1 MRKISLLLIVLLIA
15 GVCNAQKGL
24 PTLASINKRYF
35 NIMPNDKNSLNVKV
49 KIIDFDTV
57 LTQVSEQALSIGDT
71 IFARQLVGLHAIV
84 SYNRELDSIW
94 IELTPLEVEESS
106 PYYEGVVQLKSGY
119 ITTVKGCFM
128 QLSASILNQ
137 LIFKY
142 QSTPSIEK
150 DLDTVFVNVERGE
163 YTDYYKFSNNYKDI
177 NITSKMKGQE
187 YKSTMTA
194 LEMYNTL
201 LINSIELKA
210 PTLTSQLNFKY
221 SNNNQ
226 IIQLQ
231 EINSKV
237 KMPGVNVNV
246 TFTLWDWEIK

>member
-1 MRKISLLLIVLLIA
+1 MRRISLFLIILLIV

-35 NIMPNDKNSLNVKV
+35 NIMPNDKNLLNVKV
-49 KIIDFDTV
+49 KIINFDTV
-57 LTQVSEQALSIGDT
+57 LAQVSEQALSIGDT
-71 IFARQLVGLHAIV
+71 LFAKQLVGLHAMV

-94 IELTPLEVEESS
+94 VELTPLEVEESS
-106 PYYEGVVQLKSGY
+106 PYYKGVVQLKSGY
-119 ITTVKGCFM
+119 ITTVRGCFM

-142 QSTPSIEK
+142 QSTPSIK
-150 DLDTVFVNVERGE
+150 NDLDTVFVNVDRRE
-163 YTDYYKFSNNYKDI
+163 YTDFYKFSNNYKNI
-177 NITSKMKGQE
+177 NIRSNIKGQV
-187 YKSTMTA
+187 YKSSITA
-194 LEMYNTL
+194 IEMYNTM
-201 LINSIELKA
+201 LINSIDLIA

-237 KMPGVNVNV
+237 AMPGVNVNV
-246 TFTLWDWEIK
+246 TFTLWDWEMK